1 MHTDINVFRVENEK
15 QTNQKNNS
23 KIIKTVSSKVNLIQ
37 CCCVTE
43 IFNTWIVILASVQSN
58 LKRKKAT
65 SALDF
70 FGSTPVER
78 ESRKT
83 FANKRKQVNN

>member
-43 IFNTWIVILASVQSN
+43 IFHTWIFILASVQSN
-58 LKRKKAT
+58 LKRKKQP
-65 SALDF
+65 LHLI
-70 FGSTPVER
+70 TPVER

>member
-1 MHTDINVFRVENEK
+1 MDCYSFFSPVKPKE
-15 QTNQKNNS
+15 
-23 KIIKTVSSKVNLIQ
+23 
-37 CCCVTE
+37 
-43 IFNTWIVILASVQSN
+43 
-58 LKRKKAT
+58 KKAT

>member
-1 MHTDINVFRVENEK
+1 MDCYSCFSPVKPKE
-15 QTNQKNNS
+15 
-23 KIIKTVSSKVNLIQ
+23 
-37 CCCVTE
+37 
-43 IFNTWIVILASVQSN
+43 
-58 LKRKKAT
+58 KKAT

-83 FANKRKQVNN
+83 FAKRENR

>member
-1 MHTDINVFRVENEK
+1 MDCYFCF
-15 QTNQKNNS
+15 S
-23 KIIKTVSSKVNLIQ
+23 PVNPK
-37 CCCVTE
+37 E
-43 IFNTWIVILASVQSN
+43 
-58 LKRKKAT
+58 KKAT

-78 ESRKT
+78 ESKKT